1 MLVVYEESQLSD
13 TTLIFSLPV
22 LSLSLPV
29 LSVSPSIV
37 VSPLLSEILL
47 PPASHYLKKNVF
59 IAPFCIPSLI
69 FGFFSSFYSFVI
81 LSLSLSLFLSGSW
94 FEYLSCSKSKSMHH
108 NLAPLHF

>member
-13 TTLIFSLPV
+13 TTLIFSLPA

-47 PPASHYLKKNVF
+47 PPASHYFKKKCVYSPILYSISHFWFLLLLLF
-59 IAPFCIPSLI
+59 ICYPVSLT
-69 FGFFSSFYSFVI
+69 
-81 LSLSLSLFLSGSW
+81 LSLSLRKLV
-94 FEYLSCSKSKSMHH
+94 
-108 NLAPLHF
+108 